1 MILTSI
7 YPKREYWVHKGQF
20 GRLLIIA
27 GSKVHTGSPIFNG
40 MAALRSGCD
49 LVTIVSPQRSADI
62 CANFAPDLITYPLS
76 GDYLSKIHL
85 KEILGLLGDKTAL
98 LMGGGLGRDKN
109 VFEAILEIIKAVEI
123 PCVLDAEALRALSGN
138 LNVLRGKKAILTPHS
153 GEFEAL
159 SGEKVSTEIE
169 ERKLQAKKFAQ
180 ENGIVLV
187 LKGHLD
193 VVTDGMLTSINGS
206 GSTLMTKGG
215 FGDTLAGIC
224 AGILAR
230 GVSLFESASAATY
243 INGKAGQL
251 ACEKYGESVLAS
263 DIFEF
268 IPQVIAPKG

>member
-40 MAALRSGCD
+40 MVALRSGCD

-62 CANFAPDLITYPLS
+62 CANFSPDLITYPLA

-98 LMGGGLGRDKN
+98 LMGGGLGRDKS
-109 VFEAILEIIKAVEI
+109 VFEAILEIVKAVEI

-138 LNVLRGKKAILTPHS
+138 LNILKGKKAILTPHS

-180 ENGIVLV
+180 ENGVVLV

-193 VVTDGMLTSINGS
+193 VVTNGMLTSINGS

>member
-7 YPKREYWVHKGQF
+7 YPKREDWVHKGQF
-20 GRLLIIA
+20 GRLLVVA

-40 MAALRSGCD
+40 MAALKAGCD
-49 LVTIVSPQRSADI
+49 LVIIASPQRSADI
-62 CANFAPDLITYPLS
+62 CANFAPDLITYPLA

-85 KEILGLLGDKTAL
+85 KEILALLSDKTAFL
-98 LMGGGLGRDKN
+98 IGGGLGRERS

-123 PCVLDAEALRALSGN
+123 PCVLDAEALRALAGN
-138 LNVLRGKKAILTPHS
+138 LNILKGKKAILTPHS

-159 SGEKVSTEIE
+159 SGEKVSNEIE
-169 ERKLQAKKFAQ
+169 ERKFLAKKFAQ
-180 ENGIVLV
+180 EHGVVLV

-193 VVTDGMLTSINGS
+193 VVTDGMITSINGS
-206 GSTLMTKGG
+206 GSALMTKGG

-230 GVSLFESASAATY
+230 GISLFESASAGTY
-243 INGKAGQL
+243 INGKAGQM

-268 IPQVIAPKG
+268 IPQAIAPKG